1 MPDLYEQYTMV
12 DDDFGVKSL
21 DSSDNSPAESTH
33 AEPEIDNQQDQH
45 NDATDC
51 VPQVASDIA
60 MLKAKL
66 LPSLFDDEAETD
78 SEFDFTWEITDW
90 TALPKRVHSD
100 PFVHNGVRYRLLLFP
115 QGKSQGEVSLFL
127 EAAPDV
133 SDGERVDPD
142 WAVCV
147 QFGLVM
153 WNPNAP
159 QIFQNMVAHHRFD
172 AEDGGDWGFSRFYD
186 LRRLN
191 SRHEETQ
198 HSLLERNV
206 MNITV
211 VGRVLKDPTGVLW
224 HNFLRYDS
232 KRVTGYVGLR
242 NQGATCY
249 LNSLLQSL
257 YFTNAFRKAVFGIP
271 TGENDAASA
280 RVPHALQRLFYQ
292 LQTSNEPVSTLELTR
307 AFGWDSA
314 DAFTQHDVQELER
327 VLMDSL
333 ENSMKGTKVEGA
345 LSELFVGQMKSF
357 IRCIDVDYESSR
369 SEDFWDV
376 QLNVKGMQGLEN
388 SLRNY
393 IEVEML
399 DGENQYQA
407 EGYGL
412 QDAQKGVS
420 FQSFPPVL
428 HLQLKRYEYDFE
440 RDTMTKINE
449 RYEFPSSVNL
459 APYLDRAAD
468 MSESWEYE
476 LHAVLVHSGDLNTGH
491 YYGLLKPERDS
502 PWFKFDDD
510 RVTRATN
517 KEVFEDNFGGDG
529 PHNQQKALT
538 ARQQRNMRYKR
549 QTSAYMLVYI
559 RKSRLDQVLG
569 KVHDSD
575 VPAHIPQELSEEAAV
590 EDRRRQ
596 DMEEQHLYM
605 PVSVASVS
613 QFQNH
618 HGFDTAVWAGTSL
631 DDADHAGVPVSMRA
645 LKAWTLAELQTA
657 ISKQLDLEESS
668 QIRLRGCV
676 KRKNGTIRP
685 DAIIVSQSPDE
696 TLEQIRDR
704 VSTRTPELRV
714 YVEQITSDTP
724 APTPTQSIVFL
735 KHFDADSQTLQGVG
749 HLLVDSS
756 DSVSSVVPNITRAMG
771 WDASTPVS
779 LYEEIKP
786 RMIDIVKQD
795 KTFDEAEIQNGDI
808 ITFQRTDVAPA
819 GRVRCQNPQE
829 YYDFLNNR
837 VRVNL
842 VSRQDPEDED
852 SCISLW
858 VSKKDSYDGLAAAV
872 GDILAHPGSHLRL
885 YVTNSDGSPR
895 ASIKSNSG
903 SVSAIFSANYV
914 TTHNPLLAYEI
925 LDMPLAELETKR
937 NVQVV
942 FLRNGLGT
950 DEKYQFLL
958 PETSHVSDI
967 VASLQAKGK
976 DLANVPA
983 DAFKLWY
990 FSNGRNAQY
999 FGLSE
1004 SLKRFPDDTT
1014 IHAAIMTP
1022 EEQAVVKNEQ
1032 LIASHVPQVET
1043 VDADGT
1049 VVMAPTPE
1057 APACP
1062 YKWVHCFH
1070 FWKDPMR
1077 PHSIPFSIAA
1087 IQGELWPDTK
1097 LRLKQVT
1104 GYSDQVFDKIKF
1116 AIVRDDSYA
1125 EPHYFGD
1132 EDELYAMI
1140 GDNLMLGLDHV
1151 DKTPYKKGYGERA
1164 IFINK

>member
-21 DSSDNSPAESTH
+21 DSSDNSPDESPQADVPAENTLPTS
-33 AEPEIDNQQDQH
+33 PEV
-45 NDATDC
+45 AT
-51 VPQVASDIA
+51 DIA
-60 MLKAKL
+60 MLKTKL
-66 LPSLFDDEAETD
+66 LPTLFDDEAETD
-78 SEFDFTWEITDW
+78 SEFDFTWEIADW
-90 TALPKRVHSD
+90 AALPKRAHSD
-100 PFVHNGVRYRLLLFP
+100 PFVHKGVRYRLLLFP
-115 QGKSQGEVSLFL
+115 QGKNQGEVSLFL
-127 EAAPDV
+127 EAAPEDA
-133 SDGERVDPD
+133 SDPD

-159 QIFQNMVAHHRFD
+159 DIFQQMVAHHRFD
-172 AEDGGDWGFSRFYD
+172 SEDGGDWGFSRFYD
-186 LRRLN
+186 LRRLAA
-191 SRHEETQ
+191 RHQDSQ
-198 HSLLERNV
+198 HALLERNV

-224 HNFLRYDS
+224 HNFVRYDS

-292 LQTSNEPVSTLELTR
+292 LQTSTEPVSTLELTR

-333 ENSMKGTKVEGA
+333 EGSMKGTQVEGA

-357 IRCIDVDYESSR
+357 IRCVDVDYESSR

-393 IEVEML
+393 IEVELL

-440 RDTMTKINE
+440 RDSMTKINE
-449 RYEFPSSVNL
+449 RYEFPPSVNL

-502 PWFKFDDD
+502 GWFKFDDD

-529 PHNQQKALT
+529 LHAGKPLN

-559 RKSRLDQVLG
+559 RKSRLEQVLG
-569 KVHDSD
+569 RVHDAD
-575 VPAHIPQELSEEAAV
+575 VPAHIPQELQTEAAL

-596 DMEEQHLYM
+596 EMEEQHLYM
-605 PVSVASVS
+605 PVSVASVG
-613 QFQNH
+613 QFQHH
-618 HGFDTAVWAGTSL
+618 HGFDTAVWSGTAL
-631 DDADHAGVPVSMRA
+631 EEPDEGGVPISVRA
-645 LKAWTLAELQTA
+645 LKTWTLAELQEA
-657 ISKQLDLEESS
+657 ILAHLGLDESA

-676 KRKNGTIRP
+676 KRKNATIRP
-685 DAIIVSQSPDE
+685 DAIIVAQSPEE
-696 TLEQIRDR
+696 TLEQIRER
-704 VSTRTPELRV
+704 ISTRTPELRV
-714 YVEQITSDTP
+714 YVEVLSSDTP

-735 KHFDADSQTLQGVG
+735 KHFDVKTQTLRGVG
-749 HLLVDSS
+749 HVLVDSA
-756 DSVSSVVPNITRAMG
+756 DTVGSVIPYISSAMG
-771 WDASTPVS
+771 WSPATPIAF
-779 LYEEIKP
+779 YEEIKP
-786 RMIDIVKQD
+786 RMIDIVKPD

-808 ITFQRTDVAPA
+808 LAFQRTDEAPE
-819 GRVRCQNPQE
+819 GLVRCADPPQ
-829 YYDFLNNR
+829 YYDFLTNR
-837 VRVNL
+837 LRVSL
-842 VSRQDPEDED
+842 VPREDPEED
-852 SCISLW
+852 VALW
-858 VSKKDSYDGLAAAV
+858 VSKKDSYDGLAASV
-872 GDILAHPGSHLRL
+872 GALFGHPGSHIRL
-885 YVTNSDGSPR
+885 YVTNSDGSAR
-895 ASIKSNSG
+895 ASIKSSSG
-903 SVSAIFSANYV
+903 SVAAIFSANYV
-914 TTHNPLLAYEI
+914 TSHNPVLAYDLLE
-925 LDMPLAELETKR
+925 MPLAELETKR

-942 FLRNGLGT
+942 FLRSGLAT
-950 DEKYQFLL
+950 DEKYAFLL
-958 PETSHVSDI
+958 PETGHVRDI
-967 VASLQAKGK
+967 VSSLKAQAPG
-976 DLANVPA
+976 LENVPES
-983 DAFKLWY
+983 AFKLWH

-999 FGLSE
+999 FALGE
-1004 SLKRFPDDTT
+1004 SLRRFPDDTT
-1014 IHAAIMTP
+1014 IHAAVMSP
-1022 EEQAVVKNEQ
+1022 EEQAVAKHEEQ
-1032 LIASHVPQVET
+1032 VASHVPQVET

-1057 APACP
+1057 APPCP

-1077 PHSIPFSIAA
+1077 PHSIPFSFAA
-1087 IQGELWPDTK
+1087 AQGELWPETR
-1097 LRLKQVT
+1097 LRLKRVT

-1140 GDNLMLGLDHV
+1140 GDHLLLGLDHV